1 MNKIKKI
8 ILIDLDGVLNEYT
21 GDFNENFIP
30 PIKNGAIEFIKILSV
45 DYKVKIFTSRN
56 LLLASEWIINNGLRE
71 YVDDVTNIKIPC
83 YLFIDDR
90 CINFDGDFKELKTK
104 IDNFQVW
111 FK

>member
-1 MNKIKKI
+1 MSDFKKT
-8 ILIDLDGVLNEYT
+8 ILVDLDGVLNTYT
-21 GDFNENFIP
+21 GKYNENFIP
-30 PIKNGAIEFIKILSV
+30 PIKDGALEFIKNLSV

-71 YVDDVTNIKIPC
+71 YVEDVTNIKIPC
-83 YLFIDDR
+83 YLFVDDR